1 MKILTKTLGLS
12 IVMLAFAASTFA
24 QVTETAN
31 ATATIISPISIS
43 KVTDLEFGNVA
54 VSTGGGTVVMNA
66 TTGIRTVT
74 GDCTLPAT
82 PGTVSRAQFTVGGES
97 GYTYSITLP
106 AGATTIGD
114 GVASTMTVTPWTS
127 SPTPTGTLTGGT
139 QTLYVGATLN
149 VGATQTPGT
158 YSATASNGSGEFSV
172 TVNYN

>member
-1 MKILTKTLGLS
+1 MKQITKFFTLA

-24 QVTETAN
+24 QVSATAN
-31 ATATIISPISIS
+31 ATATIVAPIAIA

-54 VSTGGGTVVMNA
+54 VSTAAGTVVMNA
-66 TTGIRTVT
+66 TTGARSVT
-74 GDCTLPAT
+74 GGCTLPAT
-82 PGTVSRAQFTVGGES
+82 TGTVNRASFTVTGTA

-106 AGATTIGD
+106 AGPTTIGD

-139 QTLYVGATLN
+139 ETLYVGATLN
-149 VGATQTPGT
+149 VGASQTPGN
-158 YSATASNGSGEFSV
+158 YSATASNGSGVFTV